1 MRFQIIS
8 LLLVVFFFV
17 ACGENKPIESVDQ
30 NTESIEN
37 TDVVA
42 PSEIDDLMFQIDGEL
57 DKLAFAQS
65 LKYNKED
72 MSTIEVVAYLDQNN
86 QVRKLVEKQLDGK
99 LNRAKRLEF
108 YYNGTVRFA
117 SRFVGEIG
125 NENQESYYREVI
137 SFYDEKGKVTQSKE
151 RIASY
156 EEFLEMADFV
166 ACDKEAM
173 TEENAMAVINQKG
186 KYETTFQG
194 FVESGPYT
202 FLIVGENVD
211 DGYTSALSIQEYSP
225 TIKYLMNEGANALGQ
240 KLQVDYERVI
250 DENGY
255 EFQYLVDLALVKTK
269 EEVKKEK

>member
-8 LLLVVFFFV
+8 LLLVVFFFA
-17 ACGENKPIESVDQ
+17 ACGENKPTEATEDAVAQ
-30 NTESIEN
+30 NEN
-37 TDVVA
+37 PEVIA
-42 PSEIDDLMFQIDGEL
+42 PSEVDDLMMQIDGEL

-72 MSTIEVVAYLDQNN
+72 MSTIEVLAYLDQNN

-99 LNRAKRLEF
+99 LNRARRLEF

-125 NENQESYYREVI
+125 DENQESYYREVI
-137 SFYDEKGKVTQSKE
+137 SFYDENGKVTQSKE

-166 ACDKEAM
+166 QCAKESM
-173 TEENAMAVINQKG
+173 SEENAMAVINQTG

-202 FLIVGENVD
+202 FLIVGENVE
-211 DGYTSALSIQEYSP
+211 DGYTSALSIQRTSP
-225 TIKYLMNEGANALGQ
+225 TINYLVKEGANALGQ
-240 KLQVDYERVI
+240 KLQIDYERVI

-255 EFQYLVDLALVKTK
+255 EFQYLVDVALVKTK
-269 EEVKKEK
+269 EEMKEK